1 MSEEKIFSKYYMF
14 PHLQMIHSII
24 QIFCKDFIVSE
35 SWEALVKPFS
45 GLPSGAWSG
54 RHRGNPTVIRTKNIK
69 DPHHQVFLVL
79 NLKCK
84 EIYLTKIF
92 LQHSISI
99 IIPCCLAEQALALKL
114 TGE

>member
-1 MSEEKIFSKYYMF
+1 MF

-79 NLKCK
+79 NFEMQRNLFDKN
-84 EIYLTKIF
+84 F
-92 LQHSISI
+92 L
-99 IIPCCLAEQALALKL
+99 AALHLHHYPL
-114 TGE
+114 LLG